1 MGQTLRSRPS
11 TGAIVFPPWL
21 VRLSSIPLV
30 LSFGG
35 HVAVPQMRIVVA
47 AVAAVAIVVVLS
59 CRRRP
64 LILLCRSNTAAPS
77 PSCSSVTYPYRRRC
91 RRCRH
96 RLALGIVHRG
106 FIDKLHCASGHC
118 GCIRSSTIAIRA
130 PDFHNPYGGRD
141 NPLNKGSPFRVC
153 FPTMQCTPHLCSW

>member
-1 MGQTLRSRPS
+1 
-11 TGAIVFPPWL
+11 
-21 VRLSSIPLV
+21 
-30 LSFGG
+30 
-35 HVAVPQMRIVVA
+35 MRIVVA
-47 AVAAVAIVVVLS
+47 AVTAVAIVVVLS

-106 FIDKLHCASGHC
+106 FIDS
-118 GCIRSSTIAIRA
+118 CIVLQDTVAAFAVRPLQFVRLTFTTPTVGAIIR
-130 PDFHNPYGGRD
+130 
-141 NPLNKGSPFRVC
+141 
-153 FPTMQCTPHLCSW
+153 